1 MGNCQSQLKVL
12 TGYLYAQTIVTPSPS
27 SSPEFPGAYQ
37 PWASPGEQDW
47 ALSSDV
53 DSVWG
58 SSKNGARLM
67 VPIASSGESSSC
79 QEDQKQPGHQQEPHD
94 ALLPHS
100 PLCTWLTSQIYPLP
114 IHTWSSKAGR
124 IVRLLKGH
132 SRWHDGA

>member
-1 MGNCQSQLKVL
+1 MRGCQGQLEVL

-27 SSPEFPGAYQ
+27 PTPEFPVACQ

-47 ALSSDV
+47 ALSPDV

-58 SSKNGARLM
+58 SPKNGARLM
-67 VPIASSGESSSC
+67 VPMASSGESSSC
-79 QEDQKQPGHQQEPHD
+79 QEDQEQPGHQQVSHD

-100 PLCTWLTSQIYPLP
+100 TLGSRVTSQLYPLP

-124 IVRLLKGH
+124 IVRLLQGH
-132 SRWHDGA
+132 STWHDGV